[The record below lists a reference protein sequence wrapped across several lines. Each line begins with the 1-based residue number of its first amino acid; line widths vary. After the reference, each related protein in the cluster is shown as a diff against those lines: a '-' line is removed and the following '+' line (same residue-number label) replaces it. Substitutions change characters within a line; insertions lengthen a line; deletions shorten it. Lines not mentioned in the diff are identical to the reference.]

1 MGNSE
6 SRDRKMAASLRV
18 LLRTFLLSHII
29 GIAVDRNFL
38 FRKQPILGIEEL
50 NVAAPVSLEKIEK
63 EFYNKIPDGYE
74 VEVLAWRPLGN
85 QGGLMIEGLEA
96 EFDEVEKI
104 NEGSEIENTEVE
116 KEKATP
122 SKKKNKAKKV
132 KGKKIKGKKGK
143 KGKKK

>member
-18 LLRTFLLSHII
+18 LLRTILLSHII
-29 GIAVDRNFL
+29 GFAVDRNIL

-74 VEVLAWRPLGN
+74 IEVLAWRPLGN
-85 QGGLMIEGLEA
+85 QRGLMIEGLEA

-104 NEGSEIENTEVE
+104 NEGSQIENTEAE
-116 KEKATP
+116 EGKAAP
-122 SKKKNKAKKV
+122 SKKKNKA
-132 KGKKIKGKKGK
+132 
-143 KGKKK
+143 

>member
-18 LLRTFLLSHII
+18 LLRTILLSHII
-29 GIAVDRNFL
+29 GFAVDRNFL

-85 QGGLMIEGLEA
+85 QRGLMIEGLEA

-104 NEGSEIENTEVE
+104 NENSEIENTELQATEVE
-116 KEKATP
+116 EAKAAP

-132 KGKKIKGKKGK
+132 KGKKIKGKKG
-143 KGKKK
+143 